1 MPARSSAVIMI
12 RVARTLRTGVLLI
25 LGSLAVMF
33 LGTVD
38 SDARRNTIQSVGRLA
53 YSNSNV
59 CLVNADGSGRR
70 CLTHTGDVYSSVPW
84 SADGRHLAFER
95 SQDDPGPGDRDSVWV
110 IGSDGRHLMNLTPM
124 GMEDGFPAWS
134 PVAPRIAFARIDRAG
149 TRRDGIYVTN
159 AEGTRARRI
168 VADAFATGPSWSP
181 DGDKIAFLRYGRG
194 TFVVDASG
202 DRLRRITPKSASE
215 VVAWSPDGRRLL
227 LVLETSL
234 DKHIFVMNAS
244 GGALRRLTRRCEED
258 YSPAWSPDGRKVAFV
273 CQRKAEAVFTVN
285 SNGTSLRAIAPPGTS
300 HPAWSPDRE
309 WLAYLGDGIQ
319 VMRIDGTARR
329 RVVASTLAGTP
340 TWDPSRS

>member
-1 MPARSSAVIMI
+1 
-12 RVARTLRTGVLLI
+12 VALIVRTGVLLI
-25 LGSLAVMF
+25 LGSLAVVF

-38 SDARRNTIQSVGRLA
+38 SDARRNMIQSVGRLA

-70 CLTHTGDVYSSVPW
+70 CLTHTGDVYSSVEW

-95 SQDDPGPGDRDSVWV
+95 SRDDPGPGNRDSVWV
-110 IGSDGRHLMNLTPM
+110 IGSDGRHLVNLTPS

-149 TRRDGIYVTN
+149 TRLDGIYVAN
-159 AEGTRARRI
+159 ADGTRARRV

-181 DGDKIAFLRYGRG
+181 DGDEIAFVRYPRG
-194 TFVVDASG
+194 TFVADASG
-202 DRLRRITPKSASE
+202 GKLRRITRKSASE
-215 VVAWSPDGRRLL
+215 VVAWSPNGRRLL

-234 DKHIFVMNAS
+234 DAHIYVANAS
-244 GGALRRLTRRCEED
+244 GGALRRLTRRCRED
-258 YSPAWSPDGRKVAFV
+258 FAPAWSSDGRKVAFV
-273 CQRKAEAVFTVN
+273 CQRKANAVFTVN
-285 SNGTSLRAIAPPGTS
+285 SDGTSLRAIAPPGTS
-300 HPAWSPDRE
+300 YPAWSPDGQ

-319 VMRIDGTARR
+319 VMHVDSTARR
-329 RVVASTLAGTP
+329 RVVASTLEIGP